1 MKCTSKAS
9 LKADTCDIL
18 TTSETNFSSSVS
30 VPWCSVLPLKRDDAL
45 FYFLRSID
53 DYFCHPCLL
62 ILCLGWII
70 FISYHLHMIHTTHL
84 KNTQECLCGPY
95 FVTLNSKPSFRPHF
109 LPPSLPQYSRSTYLL
124 TTKKKNA
131 HIYLFL
137 AVLGPCCF
145 ARAFSSCGEWGLFF
159 IVMLW
164 LLIVVASLVMEHRL

>member
-1 MKCTSKAS
+1 MVNLREYSGS
-9 LKADTCDIL
+9 LDLELLEGHVSGDIL

-30 VPWCSVLPLKRDDAL
+30 VPWCSFFPLKRDDAL

-124 TTKKKNA
+124 TIKKKM
-131 HIYLFL
+131 HTFIYFWLCWVL
-137 AVLGPCCF
+137 A
-145 ARAFSSCGEWGLFF
+145 ASRGLS
-159 IVMLW
+159 L
-164 LLIVVASLVMEHRL
+164 VVASGGYSSLWCSDYSL